1 MKLIKVNE
9 AFFTVESLNYC
20 ICNSL
25 DEVDSMSIYSPVQTA
40 TLGTVSSVDIIKLR
54 IKKDAAEEAKKV
66 FGEIE
71 VICLEQLPEECAF
84 ITAEMTQGEF
94 KEKLTKIESQ
104 VLAKIRV
111 KD

>member
-1 MKLIKVNE
+1 M
-9 AFFTVESLNYC
+9 
-20 ICNSL
+20 
-25 DEVDSMSIYSPVQTA
+25 
-40 TLGTVSSVDIIKLR
+40 R

-71 VICLEQLPEECAF
+71 VISLDQLPEDCAF
-84 ITAEMTQGEF
+84 TTAEMTQSEF
-94 KEKLTKIESQ
+94 KEKLAQIESQ